1 MAAMGSSSKGSI
13 VFLDGINLNF
23 LIIFARANQR
33 VNTDGETKE
42 DLRNKDRIF
51 SASFAFLAIASI
63 IIRLEKHTIRQINP
77 QNLINLIY
85 LITYSNKM
93 TRNGR
98 KTASYYSASFPPHYR
113 RTLFTTLSFVLCGA
127 NLVSIMANLIPIEAL
142 GPCPNGK

>member
-113 RTLFTTLSFVLCGA
+113 RTLFTTLSFVLCA
-127 NLVSIMANLIPIEAL
+127 S
-142 GPCPNGK
+142 GPLN

>member
-1 MAAMGSSSKGSI
+1 MTGQ
-13 VFLDGINLNF
+13 
-23 LIIFARANQR
+23 NQR

-113 RTLFTTLSFVLCGA
+113 RTLFTTLSFVLCEVHKS
-127 NLVSIMANLIPIEAL
+127 LL
-142 GPCPNGK
+142 

>member
-85 LITYSNKM
+85 LITYSDKM

-113 RTLFTTLSFVLCGA
+113 RTLFTTLSFVLCGFLYFSHEQ
-127 NLVSIMANLIPIEAL
+127 NWN
-142 GPCPNGK
+142 

>member
-63 IIRLEKHTIRQINP
+63 
-77 QNLINLIY
+77 
-85 LITYSNKM
+85 
-93 TRNGR
+93 
-98 KTASYYSASFPPHYR
+98 
-113 RTLFTTLSFVLCGA
+113 V
-127 NLVSIMANLIPIEAL
+127 
-142 GPCPNGK
+142 

>member
-113 RTLFTTLSFVLCGA
+113 RTLFTTLSFVLCHTGQD
-127 NLVSIMANLIPIEAL
+127 
-142 GPCPNGK
+142 